1 MINNEDIDL
10 NNGDSESDAPQL
22 SRLING
28 DDQFRKPKGLITGFS
43 GVAVADDFETKM
55 SFVGQLKFQ
64 RGDFVESDA
73 AYEVIVH
80 VGDILDYVKMN
91 RNEVYKEMA
100 ALQIRMHEKIYS
112 FVNEITGEVKTRSL
126 IIGTDYRNGDFK
138 IQYHKQMK
146 DILLAEKN
154 FALLQ
159 VKTYQSLQKTA
170 SCNLYEQLKIKYYR
184 KTDRCI
190 RDGRFVRTIG
200 LSELRIKLSTV
211 EITSELQREL
221 NKKKVDWDYIIEKS
235 PKVRNE
241 NYTRFKSRVLLV
253 AIDELLRCSEF
264 DELTIKEVKK
274 GVGAKVCAIE
284 FRWHDTLLDEIGQDN
299 TESRPVGVET
309 IVEGNSD
316 DPVIYTKIR
325 EGKELSI
332 YDECAKIFDGILKA
346 DGEALV
352 DINFAQQL
360 CEACGCDMGA
370 LRKAKDYYISVDDS
384 KKENPR
390 GWLMACLTEKWYGRV
405 NSLYK
410 SSAAKAGGGSNN
422 SFLNYKQREIDFAA
436 LEAKVFAH
444 QNEPAK
450 PDIVVDAVEV
460 VGESAKSGVT
470 RESSFIK
477 FNNKILEYNEA
488 EVIRQLED
496 ERQASEVLP
505 DDWEFELLP
514 NGKVRYMEED
524 MDYEFARENC
534 PLSSSMVR
542 KLTAKFGLLP
552 TSNRYV
558 YDYVFIERIGGSFDD
573 IESYPK
579 VVRDVAKNI
588 GDTSKG
594 LDSLVEYAIDKVE
607 EKGLKFSGKKGDEGA
622 DRYFVMSVSKTIEG
636 AIDWAFEK
644 CISLG

>member
-1 MINNEDIDL
+1 MSNNEDIDL
-10 NNGDSESDAPQL
+10 NNGDSESVVPQL
-22 SRLING
+22 PRLING
-28 DDQFRKPKGLITGFS
+28 DDQFRKPKELITGFS

-64 RGDFVESDA
+64 RGDFIESDA

-221 NKKKVDWDYIIEKS
+221 NKKKADWDYIIEKS

-284 FRWHDTLLDEIGQDN
+284 FRWHDTLLDEIGEDN
-299 TESRPVGVET
+299 TESRPAGVET

-316 DPVIYTKIR
+316 DPVIYTKIS

-352 DINFAQQL
+352 DIYFAQQL

-410 SSAAKAGGGSNN
+410 SSAAKSGGGSTN
-422 SFLNYKQREIDFAA
+422 SFFNFKQREIDFAA

-460 VGESAKSGVT
+460 VGEAAKSGVT
-470 RESSFIK
+470 RESSFIE
-477 FNNKILEYNEA
+477 FSDGILEYNEA
-488 EVIRQLED
+488 AVIRQLED
-496 ERQASEVLP
+496 EQQAPEVFPDEDWDFEILP
-505 DDWEFELLP
+505 SGNVMYNGYELTFD
-514 NGKVRYMEED
+514 V
-524 MDYEFARENC
+524 AREQC
-534 PLSSSMVR
+534 PLSKTMIR
-542 KLTAKFGLLP
+542 RINGKFELKP
-552 TSNRYV
+552 TDT
-558 YDYVFIERIGGSFDD
+558 DYSYPQEVIELIGGS
-573 IESYPK
+573 IEDYGADVYSDA
-579 VVRDVAKNI
+579 VVGFVNSLYSIAKRQN
-588 GDTSKG
+588 
-594 LDSLVEYAIDKVE
+594 SLIEYAVNLAR
-607 EKGLKFSGKKGDEGA
+607 EKGYVFTGKDSVK
-622 DRYFVMSVSKTIEG
+622 DRGYMAFVKSTVNKV
-636 AIDWAFEK
+636 IDWAFDNM
-644 CISLG
+644 